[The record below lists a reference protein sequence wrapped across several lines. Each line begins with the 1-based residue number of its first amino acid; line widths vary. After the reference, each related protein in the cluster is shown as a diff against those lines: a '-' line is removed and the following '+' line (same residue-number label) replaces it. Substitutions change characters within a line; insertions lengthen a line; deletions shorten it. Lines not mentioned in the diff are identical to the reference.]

1 MTTVTVPGI
10 PGLTD
15 HELRDAWCAGA
26 VPLGVLAAEC
36 ERRDRAQRRSA
47 AARAASRQRH
57 GEWESAAYAQY
68 LEAEAACSGW
78 LLSPAGKRRGREP
91 WPMLWH
97 GNEQDAR
104 LLASEELQRF
114 WDYQSPRVPP
124 PAEYAAA
131 KRNASERSRTDAND
145 RERPPALSAADAAE
159 RAAEEA
165 VRGTVPAMAPG
176 AIARYTAA
184 LSAFG
189 AHVDDLAARMEA
201 RLERING
208 GNQR

>member
-1 MTTVTVPGI
+1 MTTVTLPGI

-26 VPLGVLAAEC
+26 VGLDELAAEC
-36 ERRDRAQRRSA
+36 ERRDKAQRAERRSA
-47 AARAASRQRH
+47 SARAASRRRH
-57 GEWESAAYAQY
+57 AEWESAAYAQY
-68 LEAEAACSGW
+68 EQAEAYCRGNM
-78 LLSPAGKRRGREP
+78 LSAAGKRAGRDA
-91 WPMLWH
+91 WPMLWQ
-97 GNEQDAR
+97 GGEETAR
-104 LLASEELQRF
+104 RLCSDEMVTF
-114 WDYQSPRVPP
+114 WDYVSPRVPGP
-124 PAEYAAA
+124 GQYAAA
-131 KRNASERSRTDAND
+131 KRAASADQEARA
-145 RERPPALSAADAAE
+145 PLSAMEAAGRAASDAA
-159 RAAEEA
+159 RA
-165 VRGTVPAMAPG
+165 TVPPMAPG

>member
-26 VPLGVLAAEC
+26 VGLPELAAEC

-47 AARAASRQRH
+47 AARAASRRRH
-57 GEWESAAYAQY
+57 TEWESAAYAQY
-68 LEAEAACSGW
+68 LEAEARTCGN
-78 LLSPAGKRRGREP
+78 LLSAAGRRAQRDP
-91 WPMLWH
+91 WPMLWQ
-97 GNEQDAR
+97 GSEETAR
-104 LLASEELQRF
+104 RLASEELLAY
-114 WDYQSPRVPP
+114 WDYEAPRPP
-124 PAEYAAA
+124 GPGAYAAA
-131 KRNASERSRTDAND
+131 QRNATERSRTDVNG
-145 RERPPALSAADAAE
+145 REQPSAMAAAE
-159 RAAEEA
+159 AAA
-165 VRGTVPAMAPG
+165 LAAAASPATVPPMAPG

-201 RLERING
+201 RLERINE